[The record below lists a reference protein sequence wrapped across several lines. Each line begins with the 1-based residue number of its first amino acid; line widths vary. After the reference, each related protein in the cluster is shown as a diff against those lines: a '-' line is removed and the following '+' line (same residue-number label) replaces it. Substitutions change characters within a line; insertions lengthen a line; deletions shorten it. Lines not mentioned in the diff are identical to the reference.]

1 MRQSTR
7 IAVQVFSDVFEP
19 NGPVLQLGSYLH
31 LGLGSYTDVRP
42 FFPDEFVGLDIR
54 PGPGVD
60 VVGDAQELPVDDATF
75 RTVLA
80 LDVLEHLPRPERA
93 ISEARRVLADEGLFV
108 VSVPFDYRLHAFPTD
123 YRRYTPSGLYVD
135 LEPFSQRAV
144 LSVGPQVRPA
154 YVFAVAAAG
163 REDFDDRVAEFR
175 RQTSIAYSRF
185 RARLRLHLT
194 ALDEHAHNVGGWM
207 LGRARVGVHHFDPED
222 TSGAYSS
229 SER

>member
-7 IAVQVFSDVFEP
+7 IALQVFAEVFEP
-19 NGPVLQLGSYLH
+19 NSPVLQLGSYLH
-31 LGLGSYTDVRP
+31 LGFGSYTDVRP

-54 PGPGVD
+54 QGPGVD
-60 VVGDAQELPVDDATF
+60 VVADAQELPMDDATY

-93 ISEARRVLADEGLFV
+93 ISEARRVLADDGLFV
-108 VSVPFDYRLHAFPTD
+108 VSVPFDYRLHAFPSD

-144 LSVGPQVRPA
+144 LSVGPLVRPA
-154 YVFAVAAAG
+154 YVFAIAAAG
-163 REDFDDRVAEFR
+163 RDDFDERVDAFR
-175 RQTSIAYSRF
+175 QQVSVAYNRF
-185 RARLRLHLT
+185 RARLHLHLT

-207 LGRARVGVHHFDPED
+207 LGRARVGVHHFDPDE
-222 TSGAYSS
+222 TGGAYSS